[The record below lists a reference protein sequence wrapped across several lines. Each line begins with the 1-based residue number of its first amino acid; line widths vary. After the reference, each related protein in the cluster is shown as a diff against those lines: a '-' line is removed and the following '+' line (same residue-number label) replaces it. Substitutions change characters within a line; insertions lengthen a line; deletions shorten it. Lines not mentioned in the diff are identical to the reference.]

1 MTRIAE
7 VRRDTKE
14 TQIHVRVD
22 LDGTGRAA
30 LATGIGF
37 LGHPVP
43 VLVLVTVWGAYY
55 RRSADRASSMQHG

>member
-30 LATGIGF
+30 LATGIGRV
-37 LGHPVP
+37 GKASGMGM
-43 VLVLVTVWGAYY
+43 LVI
-55 RRSADRASSMQHG
+55 

>member
-22 LDGTGRAA
+22 LDGTGRWHLRRWSWRLRRLMKGLPLRARA
-30 LATGIGF
+30 LR
-37 LGHPVP
+37 L
-43 VLVLVTVWGAYY
+43 
-55 RRSADRASSMQHG
+55 Q